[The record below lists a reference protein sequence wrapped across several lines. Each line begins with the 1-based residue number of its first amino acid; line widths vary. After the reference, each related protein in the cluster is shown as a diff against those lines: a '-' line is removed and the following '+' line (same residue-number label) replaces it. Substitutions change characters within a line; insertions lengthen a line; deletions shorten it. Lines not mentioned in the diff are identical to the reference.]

1 MTDTATG
8 LTIDRIQTMATAIS
22 VVNDIAEQ
30 VHAELTAVNPMG
42 ETPVEFGV
50 IRQMDAISRSIL
62 DISVRLVALTML
74 IGGDQ

>member
-8 LTIDRIQTMATAIS
+8 LTIDRIQTMATAMS

-30 VHAELTAVNPMG
+30 VHAELTAVNP
-42 ETPVEFGV
+42 VEFGV
-50 IRQMDAISRSIL
+50 LRQMDAIARSIL